1 VERKAAAEARAIISR
16 AERAASRKVR
26 RRKALIRDAI
36 IAVVV
41 AIIIAALWKPLDLLL
56 TAVPVP

>member
-1 VERKAAAEARAIISR
+1 MERKAAADTRAIISKV
-16 AERAASRKVR
+16 ERAASRKVR
-26 RRKALIRDAI
+26 RRRALIRDAI

-41 AIIIAALWKPLDLLL
+41 AIIIAALWKPLSLLL

>member
-1 VERKAAAEARAIISR
+1 MERKAAAEARAIISR

-26 RRKALIRDAI
+26 RRKVLIRDAI

-41 AIIIAALWKPLDLLL
+41 AIIIAALWKPLGLLL
-56 TAVPVP
+56 TAMP